1 MEKNK
6 DGVMV
11 KKKWRKSS
19 LKLSKD
25 LVLLIDSPQ
34 FILFLIFFPYHLPMG
49 LHINDSVFLGCEQV
63 ETLIFMHKL
72 KKKAFSY
79 LPKNVKGEPSASP

>member
-1 MEKNK
+1 MEKK
-6 DGVMV
+6 LF
-11 KKKWRKSS
+11 KTKQRPSS
-19 LKLSKD
+19 AHRLTPIHSF
-25 LVLLIDSPQ
+25 PH
-34 FILFLIFFPYHLPMG
+34 FFPYHLPMG